1 MKNIF
6 KIYKKDIKNIINNP
20 IGIVVILGLIILPS
34 LYAWFNIKSSWDP
47 YSNTKGISVAIVNN
61 DKGTNFNGK
70 NINIG
75 NDIVKQLKKNNKIG
89 WIFVKEKEA
98 EYGIEHG
105 KYYATIEVPV
115 DFSKKI
121 SSLLSDHIQ
130 KPELIYT
137 VNEKRNAVAPKI
149 TEKGV
154 TSLQQEVTKSFVK
167 IVNKSIFQVFNS
179 IGIELE
185 NKKPLLNEFTET
197 VFKLNSKIPEIN
209 KAIDEVESGTITLEQ
224 FSKKVKG
231 EIPII
236 NETINKSINVVNT
249 GEEFINKSKSVFS
262 NIDEYMEKDLEL
274 VKQVSNSIDGFLD
287 EAIKF
292 AGRDKTKEREMIISV
307 KDRLNNLSKI
317 INNINNSLKKLNE
330 FKPKDEITL
339 LISKLEE
346 LHNSIEMQNNLTDKV
361 IEGIDNG
368 NATEDLLNQIKNKKL
383 EFNNRTNKVLTYFN
397 SKVSPKLKNLVDDIF
412 VVMDNSLKLLNDA
425 KKSLPT
431 VNELLGKAKDIS
443 IKGQSEI
450 KILKEKLPKAEKII
464 EELNEKLKTLNNDIK
479 LNDIITLLKKDAGVE
494 SEFIA
499 SPVNIKQKRIFP
511 IENYGS
517 AMTPFFTTLSL
528 WVGALILVS
537 ILSTEVKNFERK
549 LKSCE
554 EYFGRYLIFMT
565 LGILQALVVTIG
577 DILILR
583 VKPANSC
590 MFVLYGM
597 FISVIF
603 TVIIYTLVSV
613 FGNVGKALG
622 VILLVLQISA
632 SGGTFPIEV
641 TPPFFQKLNP
651 LLPFTYAISSMREAV
666 AGVMWDTVWY
676 NTFILIS
683 YFVIAILIA
692 LLLKSKLGKINKNFV
707 EKFKETGLAGEE

>member
-6 KIYKKDIKNIINNP
+6 KIYKKDIKNVIKNP
-20 IGIVVILGLIILPS
+20 IAIVVMLGLIILPS

-70 NINIG
+70 NVNIG

-89 WIFVKEKEA
+89 WIFVKEEEA
-98 EYGIEHG
+98 KYGIEHG

-154 TSLQQEVTKSFVK
+154 TSLQQEVTKSFVQV
-167 IVNKSIFQVFNS
+167 VNKSIFQVFNS

-209 KAIDEVESGTITLEQ
+209 QAIDEVESGTITLEE

-231 EIPII
+231 EIPLI
-236 NETINKSINVVNT
+236 NETINKSTNIVNT
-249 GEEFINKSKSVFS
+249 GEEFINKSKSAFS
-262 NIDEYMEKDLEL
+262 NINEYIVKDLEL
-274 VKQVSNSIDGFLD
+274 VKQISDSIDGFLD

-346 LHNSIEMQNNLTDKV
+346 LHNSIEIQINLTDKV

-431 VNELLGKAKDIS
+431 VNELLGKAEDIS

-537 ILSTEVKNFERK
+537 ILSTEVKNFQRK
-549 LKSCE
+549 LKSYE

>member
-6 KIYKKDIKNIINNP
+6 KIYKKDIKNVIKNP
-20 IGIVVILGLIILPS
+20 IAIVVMLGLIILPS

-70 NINIG
+70 NVNIG

-89 WIFVKEKEA
+89 WIFVKEEEA
-98 EYGIEHG
+98 KYGIKHG

-154 TSLQQEVTKSFVK
+154 TSLQQEVTKSFVQV
-167 IVNKSIFQVFNS
+167 VNKSIFQVFNS
-179 IGIELE
+179 IGIELQ

-209 KAIDEVESGTITLEQ
+209 QAIDEVESGTITLEE

-231 EIPII
+231 EIPLI
-236 NETINKSINVVNT
+236 NETINKSINIVNT
-249 GEEFINKSKSVFS
+249 GEEFINKSKSAFS
-262 NIDEYMEKDLEL
+262 NINEYIVKDLEL
-274 VKQVSNSIDGFLD
+274 VKQISDSIDGFLD

-292 AGRDKTKEREMIISV
+292 VGRDKTKEREMIISV

-346 LHNSIEMQNNLTDKV
+346 LHNSIEIQINLTDKV

-431 VNELLGKAKDIS
+431 VNELLGKAEDIS

-499 SPVNIKQKRIFP
+499 SPVNIKQNRIFP

-537 ILSTEVKNFERK
+537 ILSTEVKNFQRK
-549 LKSCE
+549 LKSYE

>member
-6 KIYKKDIKNIINNP
+6 KIYKKDIKNVIKNP
-20 IGIVVILGLIILPS
+20 IAIVVMLGLIILPS

-61 DKGTNFNGK
+61 DKGTNFNSK
-70 NINIG
+70 NVNIG

-89 WIFVKEKEA
+89 WIFVKEEEA
-98 EYGIEHG
+98 KYGIEHG

-154 TSLQQEVTKSFVK
+154 TSLQQEVTKSFVQV
-167 IVNKSIFQVFNS
+167 VNKSIFQVFNS

-209 KAIDEVESGTITLEQ
+209 QAIDEVESGTITLEE

-231 EIPII
+231 EIPLI
-236 NETINKSINVVNT
+236 NETINKSINIVNT
-249 GEEFINKSKSVFS
+249 GEEFINKSKSAFS
-262 NIDEYMEKDLEL
+262 NINEYIVKDLEL
-274 VKQVSNSIDGFLD
+274 VKQISDSIDGFLD

-292 AGRDKTKEREMIISV
+292 VGRDKTKEREMIISV

-346 LHNSIEMQNNLTDKV
+346 LHNSIEIQINLTDKV

-431 VNELLGKAKDIS
+431 VNELLGKAEDIS

-464 EELNEKLKTLNNDIK
+464 EELNEKLKILNNDIK

-537 ILSTEVKNFERK
+537 ILSTEVKNFQRK
-549 LKSCE
+549 LKSYE